1 MPYKDNT
8 TEFIP
13 ENEQTEFRDPSI
25 LNIQELLKIVMV
37 MIKKIEN
44 LL

>member
-1 MPYKDNT
+1 MENILTMLSMPYKDNT

-25 LNIQELLKIVMV
+25 SKYLGTA
-37 MIKKIEN
+37 
-44 LL
+44 